1 MPIDPSMTKGAI
13 PAPAGVV
20 PNFADPE
27 DVLHTV
33 NLVAQI
39 LAIILFTPV
48 VGLRLWVRWRVTP
61 PFLIDDCMC
70 YTETDSSLHWESS

>member
-1 MPIDPSMTKGAI
+1 MSMPIDPSITQGAT

-39 LAIILFTPV
+39 LAIILTTLI

-70 YTETDSSLHWESS
+70 YVRIDSR